1 MYYVAGLLHTNRTGE
16 IEGGKARV
24 GCYEEVLNMENMSRQ
39 DLLQLDWE
47 GRCLVTDHGSFV
59 LFNLYGPS
67 VGPDNEERYEF
78 KLRFYRALQN
88 RWEGLLKNG
97 RRVIAVGDFNIS
109 PFPIDSCHSDSN
121 PDFDK
126 SSIRQWF
133 RSQLRANGGPFV
145 DVFREIHPIREGAY
159 TFWNQMSGSEEF
171 NYGTRLDLIIAAGG
185 CFHQVRSEES
195 NSLLKAEESHHF
207 GTCEVEDCDILL
219 EFKRFK
225 ADSVPRRG
233 GEKTQKLDGS
243 DHVPVYVQLRP
254 QPPLE
259 QHDVPPLAARFMPE
273 IRGRQQSIASF
284 LQKRSCSLIMD
295 IEAQK
300 ETKPRL
306 SLPTATCVRKN
317 PPKVTKFLKSQ
328 NSKQKSLHS
337 FFMLPTTK
345 GKENTEAANAFKLAF
360 QDSDSETLLKP
371 SLEQSQTFVINS
383 PHDGGLALPEFD
395 EGSIDASSSH
405 MSRISRNDALP
416 SSDSQETNAEPTDS
430 SNTSSLKQ
438 DCTCESQNHVP
449 EAVET
454 VETAETNEKL
464 SAKIEWQRIQ
474 KTMMNRVPMC
484 SGHNE
489 PCATYVMKKPGPNHG
504 RKFHCC
510 ARAQGPS
517 SNPEAKCKY
526 FKWQNKYK

>member
-1 MYYVAGLLHTNRTGE
+1 MKFVCIQIRFTLLVL
-16 IEGGKARV
+16 RV
-24 GCYEEVLNMENMSRQ
+24 LLFSRW
-39 DLLQLDWE
+39 LL
-47 GRCLVTDHGSFV
+47 
-59 LFNLYGPS
+59 LF
-67 VGPDNEERYEF
+67 
-78 KLRFYRALQN
+78 
-88 RWEGLLKNG
+88 
-97 RRVIAVGDFNIS
+97 
-109 PFPIDSCHSDSN
+109 SCPMFIN
-121 PDFDK
+121 VE
-126 SSIRQWF
+126 
-133 RSQLRANGGPFV
+133 A
-145 DVFREIHPIREGAY
+145 
-159 TFWNQMSGSEEF
+159 
-171 NYGTRLDLIIAAGG
+171 
-185 CFHQVRSEES
+185 CF
-195 NSLLKAEESHHF
+195 
-207 GTCEVEDCDILL
+207 
-219 EFKRFK
+219 
-225 ADSVPRRG
+225 RRG

-273 IRGRQQSIASF
+273 IRGRQQSIGKLSTSHMNVVSFGRIIAFSLQIYLETWDWIAASF

-345 GKENTEAANAFKLAF
+345 GKNTEAANAFKLAF

-510 ARAQGPS
+510 ARAQVRSPFSCTRRSWLGI
-517 SNPEAKCKY
+517 
-526 FKWQNKYK
+526 